1 MSTWAGLTSEE
12 WAIEQA
18 RAVRWATCLVGD
30 RERAEDLVSDAL
42 VRVGARVSRG
52 ADIQNPAGY
61 LRTIV
66 RNLIADQHRRPDT
79 FQLELNEELDVGCEC
94 AAEAVD
100 DIDGLLTRTVLFDAL
115 ARLSEQQQRVLLCRM
130 LGYSHP
136 EIAELLALESEGASA
151 ALAFRARRSLVLAL
165 GDAIVATSA
174 DLAVP
179 APRRR
184 SHSPSAPRRTPAGT
198 PPSRDAGPLLCPSP
212 A

>member
-1 MSTWAGLTSEE
+1 MATWAGLTADE
-12 WAIEQA
+12 WATEQA
-18 RAVRWATCLVGD
+18 SAVRWATRLVGH

-66 RNLIADQHRRPDT
+66 RNLIADHHRRPEPC
-79 FQLELNEELDVGCEC
+79 QLELDEELDSGHPGC
-94 AAEAVD
+94 AAAAPD
-100 DIDGLLTRTVLFDAL
+100 DIDGLLTRTVLLDAL

-136 EIAELLALESEGASA
+136 EIAELLDLDSEGASA

-165 GDAIVATSA
+165 GDAVVATAADPGAGQGRRYRARAGSGSA
-174 DLAVP
+174 
-179 APRRR
+179 
-184 SHSPSAPRRTPAGT
+184 S
-198 PPSRDAGPLLCPSP
+198 
-212 A
+212 